1 MRDFIRFL
9 ALMATTLLVLAAVIG
24 AIAIVME
31 YGVEAKS
38 RGCQSSGGC
47 EEMAFEARD
56 WQTYGNLTQPIR
68 LWMSRDLLD
77 NVGVAGQTHNWV
89 QANLGAPETNE
100 KLASRCQYV
109 YWLGPVQA
117 LVNVNSEWLCLNFEG
132 DTVSEAVI
140 VEK

>member
-1 MRDFIRFL
+1 MRDFVRFL
-9 ALMATTLLVLAAVIG
+9 ALMATSVLVLVAVIG
-24 AIAIVME
+24 AIAIMLE

-47 EEMAFEARD
+47 EQVAFDARD
-56 WQTYGNLTQPIR
+56 WQTFGNLTQPVR

-77 NVGVAGQTHNWV
+77 NVGVTGQSRDWV
-89 QANLGAPETNE
+89 HVNLGAPESNE

-132 DTVSEAVI
+132 DTVAEAAI